1 MKKNTRGRSAN
12 PEPRK
17 QRVLRLAHETVRVL
31 TAADLA
37 RAAGGSNCDTT
48 SWTTDHQQTDSG
60 GGGVIVGG

>member
-31 TAADLA
+31 TSGDL
-37 RAAGGSNCDTT
+37 RHAAGGSGCDTT
-48 SWTTDHQQTDSG
+48 SWTTDQTLG
-60 GGGVIVGG
+60 GGGGAIGV